1 MAAALS
7 HLTLRLS
14 SRWHA
19 PTNAYSQREA
29 PRAHSW
35 KGANTR
41 PGQPPRPPAAQ
52 RRNEPLGEGPS
63 GVLSALK
70 KKKKQPAA
78 LPTVRDPPPAEG
90 QPMGQPN
97 KQPTSQPTNQPAS
110 QRGRSSRP
118 AAAALRLPGR
128 AARVQP
134 GSPRGRKKPRCPLS
148 SRQLP
153 WGKWG
158 LRGAQSSPAGR
169 ASERAASGRGERRSA
184 RAERGAARRLT
195 RAGGRRRRLRP
206 PSGSDAQPAALASL
220 LRARWAPE
228 RRVKCYA
235 EKGGWGG
242 AGRGRCWRVVRSG
255 GKAGAYRARHG
266 NAAER
271 FKKVGAFQVVANY
284 CLFEL
289 RLPR

>member
-158 LRGAQSSPAGR
+158 LRGAPSSPAGR

-195 RAGGRRRRLRP
+195 RAGGRRRRLRRVSRGERCSARGLGVP
-206 PSGSDAQPAALASL
+206 PEG
-220 LRARWAPE
+220 E
-228 RRVKCYA
+228 V
-235 EKGGWGG
+235 G
-242 AGRGRCWRVVRSG
+242 AGAPREVLCRERWLRWSWARALLACGEIRGKGWCLQSEAW
-255 GKAGAYRARHG
+255 
-266 NAAER
+266 ER
-271 FKKVGAFQVVANY
+271 GWTF
-284 CLFEL
+284 
-289 RLPR
+289 